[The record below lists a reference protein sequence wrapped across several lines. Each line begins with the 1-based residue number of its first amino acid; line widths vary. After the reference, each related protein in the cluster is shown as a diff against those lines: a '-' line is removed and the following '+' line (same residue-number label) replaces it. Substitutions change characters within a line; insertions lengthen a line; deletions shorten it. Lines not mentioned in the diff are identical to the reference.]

1 MTTHPKRRSYARLL
15 APVIALG
22 LVAAACGSD
31 DDSGAESTDAAVTTD
46 APAATEASDTGANA
60 AAEGAGDAADT
71 TAEAEGSYEYYGPDM
86 IKGQP
91 TSFEDDP
98 LKSMTFQDQY
108 TDDGQY
114 ALGMNNYILIP
125 VIVAISAFVF
135 FLLLVVVVRY
145 RRREGREPSRTTH
158 NTLIEVIWTIVPVII
173 LVVIAVPSI
182 TLLARQY
189 KTPPADAITIK
200 ATGYQWYWGYTYPD
214 QGGFEVISN
223 MLPPEEALSAGL
235 PSHLAVDNRM
245 VVPVGVPL
253 RIQTYGADVIHSF
266 AVPSLWFK
274 LDAIP
279 GRLNERLLTIKEP
292 GIYYGQCSE
301 LCGARHAYMPIA
313 IEAVPMDRFRAWVA
327 SKGGSF
333 GEDAETTE
341 GVDIQAPASAAEGAP
356 AAGDGVTAA
365 DEGNAPSV
373 PLDASEADGAQSTN

>member
-1 MTTHPKRRSYARLL
+1 MPIAAAYRDIRRLVIGLL
-15 APVIALG
+15 ALAG
-22 LVAAACGSD
+22 LAFAVQGLSAAVPTVAAP
-31 DDSGAESTDAAVTTD
+31 DAAAEAGETTD
-46 APAATEASDTGANA
+46 ATDADA
-60 AAEGAGDAADT
+60 AAGAGDAAAD
-71 TAEAEGSYEYYGPDM
+71 AEGSYEYYGPEM

-91 TSFEDDP
+91 TAFEDDAW
-98 LKSMTFQDQY
+98 KSMHFQDQY
-108 TDDGQY
+108 TEDGRY

-158 NTLIEVIWTIVPVII
+158 NTLIEVIWTIVPVIV

-223 MLPPEEALSAGL
+223 MLPKEEALSRGEPAQ
-235 PSHLAVDNRM
+235 LAVDNRM

-266 AVPSLWFK
+266 SVPSLWFK

-279 GRLNERLLTIKEP
+279 GRLNERLLTIEEP

-301 LCGARHAYMPIA
+301 LCGARHGYMPIA
-313 IEAVPMDRFRAWVA
+313 IEAVPMDRFRQWVA

-333 GEDAETTE
+333 GEEAETEE
-341 GVDIQAPASAAEGAP
+341 GVDIQTPASAVEGAP

-365 DEGNAPSV
+365 DDGNAPSV
-373 PLDASEADGAQSTN
+373 PAGASDADGAQSTN